1 MKQIKRS
8 NVKFKEYSQNQLML
22 IPPTLDEMIDA
33 NHPVRI
39 VNQVI
44 DRIDIDPLFSKYKGG
59 GTSSY
64 HPRMLLKVLV
74 YSYLSNIYSGRRME
88 AALKENIHF
97 MWISGM
103 SQPDHNTI
111 NRFRSER
118 LKGILKQVFGQVVE
132 MLVAEGLVSL
142 KEVYTDGT
150 KIESKA
156 NRYTFVWG
164 RSIKVSRERIKKQ
177 LEELWQYT
185 QNIVQ
190 QELQDPSPTTF
201 EEIDAKKVSDTVKKI
216 NEALKDK
223 PVSKKVSQK
232 LKYAEKN
239 WPRNLD
245 KYDQQEKILHGRNS
259 YSKTDP
265 DATFMRMKEDHML
278 NGQLKPGYNWQIST
292 SDQFILNY
300 SIHQSSTDTL
310 TLPSHLKEFHR
321 LLGQMPEKVT
331 ADAGYG
337 SESNYVYLEE
347 NFIDAFVKDN
357 YFDKDQQGV
366 DKKHPFVAETLFYN
380 EEQDCYYC
388 PMGQPMT
395 RKGNRS
401 KTGKDG
407 LIQNYARYQAQNC
420 QGCPL
425 RGMCHKTSDNRII
438 EVNHRLRRLKTKAR
452 ELLLSEEGI
461 KHRKKR
467 CFDVEPVFGNIK
479 YNKGFR
485 RFMLTGCEKVEIEAG
500 LLSIAH
506 NIKKWSC

>member
-1 MKQIKRS
+1 MKQIKRT
-8 NVKFKEYSQNQLML
+8 NVRFKEYAQNQLML
-22 IPPTLDEMIDA
+22 IPLSLDEMIES

-44 DRIDIDPLFSKYKGG
+44 DRIDLDPLFARFKGG

-103 SQPDHNTI
+103 NQPDHNTI
-111 NRFRSER
+111 NRFRGER
-118 LKGILKQVFGQVVE
+118 LKGILKQVFRQVVE
-132 MLVAEGLVSL
+132 LLVAEGLVSL
-142 KEVYTDGT
+142 KEAYLDGT

-156 NRYTFVWG
+156 NKYTFVWG
-164 RSIKVSRERIKKQ
+164 RSIKTSKERIKKQ

-185 QNIVQ
+185 QKIVQ
-190 QELQDPSPTTF
+190 EELKDPSPMTF
-201 EEIDAKKVSDTVKKI
+201 EPIDAQKVADTVNKI

-239 WPRNLD
+239 WPKNIE
-245 KYDQQEKILHGRNS
+245 KYDQQEKILNGRNS

-278 NGQLKPGYNWQIST
+278 NGQLKPGYNFQIST
-292 SDQFILNY
+292 NDQFILNY
-300 SIHQSSTDTL
+300 SIHQHATDTL
-310 TLPSHLKEFHR
+310 TLPSHLQGFHS
-321 LLGQMPEKVT
+321 LYGHMPDTVT

-337 SESNYVYLEE
+337 SESNYLYLEE
-347 NFIDAFVKDN
+347 HFIRGFVKDN
-357 YFDKDQQGV
+357 YFDKDQHGS
-366 DKKHPFVAETLFYN
+366 DPRHPFVADKLFYN

-395 RKGNRS
+395 RKAESTR
-401 KTGKDG
+401 TEKDG
-407 LIQNYARYQAQNC
+407 IVRRYTSYQAQNC

-425 RGMCHKTSDNRII
+425 RGMCHKASGNRII
-438 EVNHRLRRLKTKAR
+438 EVNHRLRKLKAKAR

-467 CFDVEPVFGNIK
+467 PWDVEPVFGNIK
-479 YNKGFR
+479 YNKGFK
-485 RFMLTGCEKVEIEAG
+485 RFMLVGCEKVEIEAG

-506 NIKKWSC
+506 NLSKWSS

>member
-1 MKQIKRS
+1 MNQIKRS
-8 NVKFKEYSQNQLML
+8 NIKFKEYGQHQVML
-22 IPPTLDEMIDA
+22 IPPTFDEMITP

-44 DRIDIDPLFSKYKGG
+44 DRIDIDPLIAKFKGG

-64 HPRMLLKVLV
+64 HPRMLLKVV
-74 YSYLSNIYSGRRME
+74 VFGYLSNIYSGRKME

-111 NRFRSER
+111 NRFRSAR
-118 LKGILKQVFGQVVE
+118 LQGILKQVFGQVVE
-132 MLVAEGLVSL
+132 LLVAEGLVSL
-142 KEVYTDGT
+142 KEVYIDGT

-164 RSIKVSRERIKKQ
+164 KSIKASKERIKKQ

-185 QNIVQ
+185 QGIA
-190 QELQDPSPTTF
+190 QEELKDPSPTTF
-201 EEIDAKKVSDTVKKI
+201 QEIDAQKVSDTIMKI
-216 NEALKDK
+216 NDALRDK

-239 WPRNLD
+239 WPKNLE
-245 KYDQQEKILHGRNS
+245 KYDQQEKILNGRNS

-278 NGQLKPGYNWQIST
+278 NGQLKPGYNWQVST
-292 SDQFILNY
+292 FDQFILNY
-300 SIHQSSTDTL
+300 SIHQTSTDTQ
-310 TLPSHLKEFHR
+310 TLPSHLEDFKELYR
-321 LLGQMPEKVT
+321 QLPGTVT

-337 SESNYVYLEE
+337 SESNYLFLEE
-347 NFIDAFVKDN
+347 NFIRAFVKDN
-357 YFDKDQQGV
+357 YFDKDQKGV
-366 DKKHPFVAETLFYN
+366 DNKHPFVADNLFYN
-380 EEQDCYYC
+380 EEQDCFYC
-388 PMGQPMT
+388 PMGQTMT
-395 RKGNRS
+395 RQGSRRRTS
-401 KTGKDG
+401 RDG
-407 LIQNYARYQAQNC
+407 LTQNYTCYQAQNC

-425 RGMCHKTSDNRII
+425 RGMCHKTSGNRVI
-438 EVNHRLRRLKTKAR
+438 EVNHQLRRLKSQAR
-452 ELLLSEEGI
+452 ALLLSEEGI
-461 KHRKKR
+461 RHRKKR
-467 CFDVEPVFGNIK
+467 PCDVEPVFGNIK

-485 RFMLTGCEKVEIEAG
+485 RFMLTGWEKVEIEAG

-506 NIKKWSC
+506 NLKKWSC